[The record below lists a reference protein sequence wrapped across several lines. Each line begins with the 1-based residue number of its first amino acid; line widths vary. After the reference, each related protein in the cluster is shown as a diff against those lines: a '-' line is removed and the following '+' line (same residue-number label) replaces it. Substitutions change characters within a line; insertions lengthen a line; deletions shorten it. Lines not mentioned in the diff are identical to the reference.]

1 LVSNQDI
8 EGTTFKVY
16 MYLIKEAK
24 PVGPRDVMRGLGLSS
39 PSIAYRHL
47 QKLDEIGVIQRDVN
61 GNYVVK
67 EKTSFE
73 GYLWIGRSLVPR
85 LLFYSFFM
93 LGLLIIEIT
102 VITVRVLN
110 TAPIEFE
117 IILLTMVTGVSSA
130 LFMTEGIFLQ
140 RRLKKKTP

>member
-1 LVSNQDI
+1 
-8 EGTTFKVY
+8 

-47 QKLDEIGVIQRDVN
+47 QKLDEIGVIQRDAN

-93 LGLLIIEIT
+93 LGLLIIEIA
-102 VITVRVLN
+102 VIAVRVLN

-130 LFMTEGIFLQ
+130 LFMTEGISLQ
-140 RRLKKKTP
+140 RRLKKKAP

>member
-1 LVSNQDI
+1 MVSNQDI

-47 QKLDEIGVIQRDVN
+47 QKLDEIGVIQRDIK

>member
-1 LVSNQDI
+1 
-8 EGTTFKVY
+8 

-24 PVGPRDVMRGLGLSS
+24 PLGPRDVMRGLGLSS

-47 QKLDEIGVIQRDVN
+47 QKLDEIGVVQKDAN
-61 GNYVVK
+61 GNYIVK
-67 EKTSFE
+67 EKTPFE

-93 LGLLIIEIT
+93 LGLLIIEIA
-102 VITVRVLN
+102 VIMLRIMEN

-117 IILLTMVTGVSSA
+117 IILLTIVTGVSSA
-130 LFMTEGIFLQ
+130 LFMTEGISLL
-140 RRLKKKTP
+140 RRLKKKAP

>member
-102 VITVRVLN
+102 VIAVRVLN
-110 TAPIEFE
+110 TAPIQFE
-117 IILLTMVTGVSSA
+117 IILLTMVTGFSSA

-140 RRLKKKTP
+140 RRLKKKAP